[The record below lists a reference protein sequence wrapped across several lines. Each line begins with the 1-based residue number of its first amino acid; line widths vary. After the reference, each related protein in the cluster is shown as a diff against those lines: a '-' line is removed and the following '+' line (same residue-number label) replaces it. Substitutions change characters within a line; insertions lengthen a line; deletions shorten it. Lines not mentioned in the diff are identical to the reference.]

1 MEIKLPLAHHLR
13 RIESDE
19 ADLFEPFP
27 AVKAWMGNFP
37 SVLRNPAREAIGIT
51 VGSVKKRSR
60 GRQLC

>member
-37 SVLRNPAREAIGIT
+37 SVLRNPAREAIGI
-51 VGSVKKRSR
+51 
-60 GRQLC
+60 